1 VLGRK
6 TYTAEE
12 IRRGRELVETQLAA
26 FRAVTD
32 AGTAGAAGAAGTADE
47 ATRDAT
53 RDALAELEERTA
65 VAALLV
71 LDRAFVH
78 RLRAVEGND
87 TNPLTEVGL
96 IATSLVEHDGVLT
109 AVKGIKYLPGSSV
122 LGIAPGERIRP
133 GLGDAEKLTRAFL
146 AELEAR
152 FLDA

>member
-26 FRAVTD
+26 FRDVAAAVEASGSADD
-32 AGTAGAAGAAGTADE
+32 AP
-47 ATRDAT
+47 

-78 RLRAVEGND
+78 RLRAVEGKD

>member
-1 VLGRK
+1 LLSRSPP
-6 TYTAEE
+6 APA
-12 IRRGRELVETQLAA
+12 RALDDLDDLAA
-26 FRAVTD
+26 LLLQASRARDVFFHH
-32 AGTAGAAGAAGTADE
+32 AAD
-47 ATRDAT
+47 DAT

-78 RLRAVEGND
+78 RLRAVEGKD

-96 IATSLVEHDGVLT
+96 IATSLVEHDGVMT

-122 LGIAPGERIRP
+122 LGIAPGDRIRP
-133 GLGDAEKLTRAFL
+133 GVGDAEKLTRAFL